1 MEATMMSDKGKRNI
15 RFSPRELRFLELYF
29 SGYLMKDA
37 VKAAGYGGASDQALC
52 NTGRAILNK
61 YEKSAAAKGGFRG
74 VGISE
79 GQIVQLL
86 LGAVQ
91 NQTESKK
98 VKYLTTLANA
108 MFSRR

>member
-1 MEATMMSDKGKRNI
+1 MTNKGKGKS
-15 RFSPRELRFLELYF
+15 RFSPRQLRFLELYF
-29 SGYLMKDA
+29 SGFLLKDA
-37 VKAAGYGGASDQALC
+37 ARAAGYRGSTDQALC

-79 GQIVQLL
+79 GQIAQLL

-91 NQTESKK
+91 NQSESKK